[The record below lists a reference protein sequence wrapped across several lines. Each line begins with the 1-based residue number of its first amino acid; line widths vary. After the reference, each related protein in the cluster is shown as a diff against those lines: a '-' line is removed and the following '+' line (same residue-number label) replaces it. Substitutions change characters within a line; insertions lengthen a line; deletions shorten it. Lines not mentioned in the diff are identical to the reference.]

1 MMSEIDYSATTR
13 VLRLID
19 RPLWIVTAA
28 AGPRRGG
35 LVATWVSQ
43 ASLDPR
49 QPTMMV
55 ALAPTHH
62 TTELILAS
70 RSFALHLLTA
80 GEMDYVWR
88 FGLESGRNQDK
99 LVGVETTTA
108 VTGSPILAH
117 CLAWLDCRTV
127 THYDGGDRLFFWAD
141 VVQAAQCCPGVPL
154 TEQGMLAAA
163 SAEQKRRL
171 EANLRADIDLLSG
184 SRDAWRARQPQT

>member
-1 MMSEIDYSATTR
+1 MMSEIDYSAITR

-28 AGPRRGG
+28 AGSRRGG

-62 TTELILAS
+62 TAELILAS

-80 GEMDYVWR
+80 GEIDYVWR

-99 LVGVETTTA
+99 LVGVETKTA
-108 VTGSPILAH
+108 VTGSPVLAN
-117 CLAWLDCRTV
+117 CLAWLDCRTI

-141 VVQAAQCCPGVPL
+141 VVQAAQCRPGAPL

-163 SAEQKRRL
+163 SAEQKQRM

-184 SRDAWRARQPQT
+184 PRDAWRVRQRQT